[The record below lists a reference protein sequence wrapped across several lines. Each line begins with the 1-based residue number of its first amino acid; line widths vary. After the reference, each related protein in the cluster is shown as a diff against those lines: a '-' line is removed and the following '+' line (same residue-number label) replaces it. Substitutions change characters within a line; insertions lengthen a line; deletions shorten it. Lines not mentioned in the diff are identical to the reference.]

1 MDHPAA
7 ARAFSSVK
15 APSQRLER
23 DRSLLAVIDLQAKL
37 TPQIADADALLE
49 RVRALVAAARRL
61 DIPIIAT
68 EHCAERL
75 GPLVDP
81 VDTMLA
87 PHERFAKTRFAA
99 TDHAPFASMVARTAR
114 TQVVVAGVEAHVC
127 VMQTSLGLLAS
138 GYDVYVV
145 GDAVGSRAPRQ
156 ADREYALSR
165 MARAGCS
172 IAGTETVLFEWAGGG
187 DDPAFRD
194 MLALVKALP

>member
-1 MDHPAA
+1 
-7 ARAFSSVK
+7 VK

-23 DRSLLAVIDLQAKL
+23 DRSLLAVIDVQAKL
-37 TPQIADADALLE
+37 APQIADVDALIA
-49 RVRALVAAARRL
+49 RVRALLAAARRL
-61 DIPIIAT
+61 DIPIVAT

-75 GPLVDP
+75 GPLVEP
-81 VDTMLA
+81 VHTMLGA
-87 PHERFAKTRFAA
+87 HERFAKTRFAA
-99 TDHAPFASMVARTAR
+99 TDHASFASMIARTAR

-127 VMQTSLGLLAS
+127 VMQTSLGLLAA
-138 GYDVYVV
+138 GYEIYVV
-145 GDAVGSRAPRQ
+145 GDAVGSRAARQ

-194 MLALVKALP
+194 ILALVKALP